1 MFKKPTGPKFVDDG
15 DPAGPNQAGNGQS
28 YCIVK
33 DNPSRCLIYIHIP
46 KNASSWT
53 KHHTPGYLFNYRT
66 QKFYEDIPSQYN
78 IDVSTW
84 SEHLQNVQ
92 YVVILREPINRWVTG
107 LAQYLQGWD
116 PAHPLHINNVDW
128 DSIFDTVVFDSHTQP
143 QCDFI
148 KGIDHSKTTWLRC
161 DDTLANNFGKMME
174 QFTGTPFNL
183 TTEDQDPTNVF
194 NITKKINP
202 TVTELFTTELQ
213 QNIVNRINEKLSSNP
228 DYLNRLRSFYKED
241 FELFETVNF
250 YQA

>member
-1 MFKKPTGPKFVDDG
+1 MFEKSTGPKFVDDW
-15 DPAGPNQAGNGQS
+15 DSAGPNQVGEGQS
-28 YCIVK
+28 YCIIR
-33 DNPSRCLIYIHIP
+33 DNPSRSLVYVNIP

-53 KHHTPGYLFNYRT
+53 KHHTPGFLFNYRT
-66 QKFYEDIPSQYN
+66 QKFYKDIPTKF
-78 IDVSTW
+78 DVSKW
-84 SEHLQNVQ
+84 AEHLQNVQ

-116 PAHPLHINNVDW
+116 SEHAMHINNVDW
-128 DSIFDTVVFDSHTQP
+128 AYIFDTVVFDSHTRP

-148 KGIDHSKTTWLRC
+148 KGIDHSKIIWLRC

-194 NITKKINP
+194 HITKKIKLRG
-202 TVTELFTTELQ
+202 TELFTTKLQ
-213 QNIVNRINEKLSSNP
+213 QNIVDRINEKLSSNP
-228 DYLNRLRSFYKED
+228 NYLNRLQSFYKED
-241 FELFETVNF
+241 FELFETVNY

>member
-1 MFKKPTGPKFVDDG
+1 MSNIDELMKYFDQQGVNHPF
-15 DPAGPNQAGNGQS
+15 GQS
-28 YCIVK
+28 YCLVK
-33 DNPSRCLIYIHIP
+33 DNPARCLIYVNIP

-53 KHHTPGYLFNYRT
+53 KHHMPGHLFNYHT
-66 QKFYEDIPSQYN
+66 QTFYQDINVPGWPN
-78 IDVSTW
+78 
-84 SEHLQNVQ
+84 HLSNDQ

-116 PAHPLHINNVDW
+116 PEHSLHINNVDW

-148 KGIDHSKTTWLRC
+148 KGIDRSKITWLRC
-161 DDTLANNFGKMME
+161 DSTLVKNFGKMME

-194 NITKKINP
+194 NITKKIKP
-202 TVTELFTTELQ
+202 TITELFTTELQ
-213 QNIVNRINEKLSSNP
+213 QNIVDRINEKLSNNP
-228 DYLNRLRSFYKED
+228 AYLNRLHSYYHED
-241 FELFETVNF
+241 CELFETVNF